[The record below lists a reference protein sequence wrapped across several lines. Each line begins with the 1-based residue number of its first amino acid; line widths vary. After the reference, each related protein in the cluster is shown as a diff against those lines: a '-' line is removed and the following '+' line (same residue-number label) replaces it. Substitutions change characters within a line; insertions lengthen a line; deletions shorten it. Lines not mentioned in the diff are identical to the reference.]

1 MQKKQEIIKISRLT
15 KYYGKARGIVGL
27 DLTVE
32 EGDFFGFIGPNGAGK
47 STTIRTLLG
56 LIERSSGEAQIFGKD
71 VSEEKEAILCDIGY
85 MPSEAI
91 FYDGMRVKDVIKLS
105 ADLRKMNCREEAAR
119 LCERLQ
125 LDVNKKVDELSLGNR
140 KKVAIV
146 CAMQHKPK
154 LYIFDEPTSGLDPLM
169 QHEFFSLLEERNRE
183 GATIFFS
190 SHVLSE
196 VQRYCNRA
204 AIVRE
209 GRLIA
214 CGTVDELAGNSA
226 RRIIISGKPDM
237 TGLKGMRDVTET
249 EDGLS
254 FLFGGNIN
262 DLISVLAGNRIKDLT
277 VSEPDLDEIFMH
289 YYTDGNEN

>member
-1 MQKKQEIIKISRLT
+1 MQKKQEIIKINRLT

-71 VSEEKEAILCDIGY
+71 VSEEKEAILRDIGY